1 MNALIFCI
9 FFFNL
14 TNILCGFLF
23 SDLCRKET
31 NDKSHVMTINNKC
44 FDKFPIKCHQN
55 YCTKSKKVCEEYDIL
70 RIYIKMES
78 NFKIKDNLN
87 SMIETIQKCKDKWK
101 STDICI
107 KSDSCYIKEHNFFNG
122 ASYKFINNSKVCP
135 CGNGHRFKC
144 NGNNNFCGVNKE
156 ACDNVLQNRNEL
168 YKKCGKLNIKFI
180 FFKIIKFVFFIL
192 EPALLKNKPVIR
204 MG

>member
-1 MNALIFCI
+1 MNIFTYSLFI
-9 FFFNL
+9 L
-14 TNILCGFLF
+14 KINILYGITRN
-23 SDLCRKET
+23 DLCIK
-31 NDKSHVMTINNKC
+31 NPIDKSSLINC
-44 FDKFPIKCHQN
+44 SESYPFKCHQK
-55 YCTKSKKVCEEYDIL
+55 YCTKSKQICDDFNLLKKHLIMERHFRAVEKL
-70 RIYIKMES
+70 NLMIKT
-78 NFKIKDNLN
+78 IK
-87 SMIETIQKCKDKWK
+87 KCVKNENKLKSKDV
-101 STDICI
+101 CI